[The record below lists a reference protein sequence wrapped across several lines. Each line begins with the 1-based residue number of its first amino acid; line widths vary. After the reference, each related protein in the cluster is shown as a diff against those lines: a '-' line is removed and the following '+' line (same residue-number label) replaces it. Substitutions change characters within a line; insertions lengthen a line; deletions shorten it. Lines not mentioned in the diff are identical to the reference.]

1 MKNIVFKVI
10 RIAGT
15 VLAFFNA
22 LMFFALRPCWSGI
35 SSTLGYKGGAN
46 IGLYNLPL
54 ILCIVFFVVLL
65 ADLILK
71 KIFASKNWLHIV
83 FLSVHFI
90 FTAAIMVIIALGAI
104 DYMRFVWPKFFISV
118 AVLAVLMMFWFLLF
132 IYPKLPIKDNKLQ
145 KILKK

>member
-1 MKNIVFKVI
+1 MKAKVFLGL

-46 IGLYNLPL
+46 TFLYNLPV
-54 ILCIVFFVVLL
+54 IICVFLFLLLL

-71 KIFASKNWLHIV
+71 KIFK
-83 FLSVHFI
+83 
-90 FTAAIMVIIALGAI
+90 
-104 DYMRFVWPKFFISV
+104 
-118 AVLAVLMMFWFLLF
+118 
-132 IYPKLPIKDNKLQ
+132 KL
-145 KILKK
+145 